1 MSMFL
6 LCLYE
11 AGILLLFALPSE
23 LFCYSKYL
31 VMVFSKRWDHFLRQ
45 FFKYFLDDVLLPN
58 LDHESDKTEKWKHIS
73 LTLIVAIVHE
83 SL

>member
-6 LCLYE
+6 LCLSE
-11 AGILLLFALPSE
+11 AGILLLFALPVE
-23 LFCYSKYL
+23 LFRNSKYL
-31 VMVFSKRWDHFLRQ
+31 IMVFSKRRDHFLSQ
-45 FFKYFLDDVLLPN
+45 LFEYFLDDVLLPN
-58 LDHESDKTEKWKHIS
+58 LDHKSDKTEKWKHIS